1 MAPSKPHFTM
11 LSFARGLSAGG
22 TSAKTPPLSASMM
35 ENTMRQGPSARADS
49 VLGAS
54 ALTLRP
60 RLDAAQPCSA
70 SVASRWPRLR
80 GFKPAKW
87 AVTVPKS
94 SGNSASRG
102 ASTHSLARKYGTTP

>member
-11 LSFARGLSAGG
+11 LSFASGLNTGG
-22 TSAKTPPLSASMM
+22 TSAKTPPESASMM
-35 ENTMRQGPSARADS
+35 LNTMRHGPSARADS

-60 RLDAAQPCSA
+60 REEAAQPCSA
-70 SVASRWPRLR
+70 SVASRWPRLSGLR
-80 GFKPAKW
+80 PARW

-94 SGNSASRG
+94 SGKSASRG
-102 ASTHSLARKYGTTP
+102 ASTHSLAKK